1 MIRPLY
7 SRIGRVRKIDG
18 NQVGI
23 VLSNAPLTGR
33 GSGIAYKFYGVG
45 TESALK
51 TKSSAIKNVRS
62 IDKCPRQTPRDQ
74 TRLLAKN
81 AEIT

>member
-1 MIRPLY
+1 MIQPLY

-23 VLSNAPLTGR
+23 VLSNGPLSDR
-33 GSGIAYKFYGVG
+33 SSGNAYKFYGVG

-51 TKSSAIKNVRS
+51 NKSSAIKKVRS
-62 IDKCPRQTPRDQ
+62 KCPRHTPRDQ

-81 AEIT
+81 AEIS